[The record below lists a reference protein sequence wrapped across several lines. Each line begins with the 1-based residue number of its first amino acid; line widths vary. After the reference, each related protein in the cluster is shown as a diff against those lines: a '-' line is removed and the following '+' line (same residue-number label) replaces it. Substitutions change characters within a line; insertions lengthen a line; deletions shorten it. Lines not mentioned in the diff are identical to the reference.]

1 MNNYSYDKMRKGDAG
16 LKKEVEAA
24 EQCECIHVHNE
35 LKERIL
41 REIPEDEKLEDLAA
55 FFKVFG
61 DTTRVRILYALLCS
75 EMCVCD
81 LAQILQM
88 TQSAISHQL
97 RYLKQMALVKNRREG
112 KTVFYSLSDGH
123 ISTILSQGME
133 HIEE

>member
-1 MNNYSYDKMRKGDAG
+1 MKQEDTAVEQCDCMHTHEQ
-16 LKKEVEAA
+16 LKKQVMS
-24 EQCECIHVHNE
+24 Q
-35 LKERIL
+35 
-41 REIPEDEKLEDLAA
+41 IPEEEKLGDLAS

-61 DTTRVRILYALLCS
+61 DVTRIRILYALLCS

-81 LAQILQM
+81 LAQILDM

-97 RYLKQMALVKNRREG
+97 RLLKQMALVKNRREG

>member
-1 MNNYSYDKMRKGDAG
+1 MAEREA
-16 LKKEVEAA
+16 LEVEH
-24 EQCECIHVHNE
+24 CGCIRHHE
-35 LKERIL
+35 GLE
-41 REIPEDEKLEDLAA
+41 EKLAGQIPDEETLGRLAF

-61 DTTRVRILYALLCS
+61 DVTSVRILYTLLYS

-81 LAQILQM
+81 LAQTLDM

-97 RYLKQMALVKNRREG
+97 RMLKQMALVKNRRDG
-112 KTVFYSLSDGH
+112 KTVYYSLSDGH